1 MKFFLERESSD
12 EAGARGGQLEVLDGE
27 WEIVIIRIVDEETVV
42 NVLLQTFGLVAS
54 GDERT
59 SFTSS
64 ISIALFNS
72 GVLVEFV
79 AVRLDFVDDHTPL
92 TIDIDGTKWLDVSSG
107 AWAEVSLFD
116 EFSQSVDRI
125 GRVDSDIFVQSQ
137 NGFVM
142 FVQLI
147 DNLI

>member
-72 GVLVEFV
+72 GVLIEFV

-137 NGFVM
+137 NGLVM
-142 FVQLI
+142 LI
-147 DNLI
+147 